1 MTTVGNSTG
10 VVLPKEVLVRL
21 NVEKGDNLF
30 LTDAPDGYRITAY
43 DPDFERQ
50 MTLVRRVMNERR
62 NVLKK
67 LDSAALGK
75 ASASAIPR
83 RYRPH
88 FRAASIR
95 GRASRTT

>member
-1 MTTVGNSTG
+1 MVKRKVTTVGNSTG
-10 VVLPKEVLVRL
+10 VVLPKEVLARL

-62 NVLKK
+62 NVLKELAK
-67 LDSAALGK
+67 
-75 ASASAIPR
+75 
-83 RYRPH
+83 
-88 FRAASIR
+88 
-95 GRASRTT
+95 